1 MGFFDGMAFLFN
13 GSLEDAAEALRV
25 AAELRRQGE
34 TTPEAPVTYPGFT
47 PADALVPHHG
57 SVH

>member
-1 MGFFDGMAFLFN
+1 MGLFDGIAFLFN

-34 TTPEAPVTYPGFT
+34 NTPDAPVAYPGFT
-47 PADALVPHHG
+47 AADALVPPSG